1 MHGWPRTN
9 EQRPTPND
17 QPTLVYSQARGNGC
31 LEATDALLLLSLA
44 KTSTRGETRRK
55 RRETHLHH
63 DVEPLHPPRRLAR
76 LIQRILIDKGGG
88 GGARRGGER
97 GPGRQGA
104 PQDVSSC
111 PATPPDAYLDT
122 GRCQGGIWRDS
133 ARWRKMRRHVRM
145 CKHTYER
152 GRGRGRERGRL
163 LAVLIECTD
172 STSARL
178 GTPATNVFAL
188 LLCSLFHAPPQ
199 HRAPHRPP
207 SGAHAGRA
215 FETGQG
221 AGGEEGGMGAG
232 KAGMNRCAMVLG
244 MGTKYAHA
252 DEVPTNVSRQLPRL

>member
-1 MHGWPRTN
+1 MSAHAPRHR
-9 EQRPTPND
+9 QMPTWTP
-17 QPTLVYSQARGNGC
+17 A
-31 LEATDALLLLSLA
+31 DAKGASGGTRQDGVRCVGMCA
-44 KTSTRGETRRK
+44 CASTRM
-55 RRETHLHH
+55 RE
-63 DVEPLHPPRRLAR
+63 
-76 LIQRILIDKGGG
+76 GGG
-88 GGARRGGER
+88 EG
-97 GPGRQGA
+97 
-104 PQDVSSC
+104 
-111 PATPPDAYLDT
+111 
-122 GRCQGGIWRDS
+122 
-133 ARWRKMRRHVRM
+133 
-145 CKHTYER
+145 
-152 GRGRGRERGRL
+152 GRGRI